1 MPVRASSLLSSSFLL
16 CQMLTPTPTLLP
28 HQVLDSSLKC
38 TTPPPTSLHHENRI
52 SPVTLAEVEK
62 YDATSYQAR
71 TSHFVQQ
78 ATQERKRTASGTSS
92 SRTKSRGS
100 SGGSPLESTSST
112 NAGGSATP
120 SPGPSS
126 ALALTFSPP
135 PSLGSPISGHPN
147 STVALLR
154 WLFSPAYL
162 PSLPEHVGGAPY
174 QASRSIVLATGRA
187 TTESYRNIRKPTEPD
202 WGEVSKKLSD
212 EAFLTEFAYD
222 LIEVYMQICH
232 TRQPI
237 LDPKEFRAR
246 FKHSLPSH
254 LIPSQSVSADSPT
267 PPGNLEPIPPALLA
281 VVIAWGSKFSEH
293 PLILMDRNQNGG
305 RSRIS
310 RALVTRAF
318 EIAEAERVY
327 RITTPENII
336 TCMVIEGIQS
346 HSKMDPDRFSKF
358 WVDNAIRMMIDLQV
372 NRQPQ
377 GQGALI
383 FCWWIACLSDAIGAA
398 YLRRKPLLDDDD
410 YDTPHLAATSFGS
423 QADPVLP
430 AGIQA
435 ASWYSSLHA
444 LACIIR
450 RMCRI
455 LWIPATESDG
465 IPYDRLMSL
474 VAMYSSWRDEHL
486 DRVGVPSNFEA
497 DWDFVAAVTACSSDA
512 TFHLMWIIL
521 SQALEEYGIK
531 EYNVLRSAD
540 PTTEV
545 PEFEAL
551 KQNINEEAT
560 HGALRIA
567 GLVCLDSPLISQCGT
582 VYREKIL
589 CVLKAGV
596 LTNNGYLRLDPNAL
610 HYGIYAAGMA
620 YEDALD
626 QAAELE
632 QIYAQTLAAG
642 QHVQAQQ
649 SPISPTHGGLQ
660 FSPTDMGQAQAM
672 AMAFSSPQ
680 HDFSG
685 SAFTGQ
691 GQLSPFSPQY
701 PHDLYQG

>member
-1 MPVRASSLLSSSFLL
+1 MQHPENPPFHASARL
-16 CQMLTPTPTLLP
+16 
-28 HQVLDSSLKC
+28 
-38 TTPPPTSLHHENRI
+38 I
-52 SPVTLAEVEK
+52 SPVILLPPLPDVDTDPDSPPSGPRLQSQM
-62 YDATSYQAR
+62 YDAATNFPAPRKQNIACDACRSRKVRCHQVPGQDKCSHCQAKNYPC
-71 TSHFVQQ
+71 THYVQQ

-92 SRTKSRGS
+92 RNKTRGN
-100 SGGSPLESTSST
+100 SGGSSLDSTTST
-112 NAGGSATP
+112 NASGSATP

-126 ALALTFSPP
+126 ALALSFSPP
-135 PSLGSPISGHPN
+135 PSLGSPVSGHPN
-147 STVALLR
+147 ATIALLR
-154 WLFSPAYL
+154 WIFSPTFQT
-162 PSLPEHVGGAPY
+162 SLPEHVGGAPY
-174 QASRSIVLATGRA
+174 QASRAVVLAAGRA
-187 TTESYRNIRKPTEPD
+187 ATESFRNIRKPTEPD
-202 WGEVSKKLSD
+202 WGDVSKKLSD
-212 EAFLTEFAYD
+212 DAFLTEFAYD

-246 FKHSLPSH
+246 FRHSLPTS
-254 LIPSQSVSADSPT
+254 LIPSQSITADSPT
-267 PPGNLEPIPPALLA
+267 PPGNFEPIPPALLA

-346 HSKMDPDRFSKF
+346 HAKTDADRFSKF

-377 GQGALI
+377 GQGALV

-410 YDTPHLAATSFGS
+410 YDTPHLAASSFGS
-423 QADPVLP
+423 PSDPVLP
-430 AGIQA
+430 AGVQA
-435 ASWYSSLHA
+435 AYLSWYSSLHA
-444 LACIIR
+444 LAVIIR

-455 LWIPATESDG
+455 LWIPTTESDG

-521 SQALEEYGIK
+521 SQALEEFGIK
-531 EYNVLRSAD
+531 ELNVLRSAD

-567 GLVCLDSPLISQCGT
+567 GL
-582 VYREKIL
+582 
-589 CVLKAGV
+589 AGV

-649 SPISPTHGGLQ
+649 SPISPGHGLQ

-685 SAFTGQ
+685 SAFGGQ
-691 GQLSPFSPQY
+691 GQLSPFSPSY
-701 PHDLYQG
+701 PHDLYQP

>member
-16 CQMLTPTPTLLP
+16 YLMLTPTPTLLLP
-28 HQVLDSSLKC
+28 QVLDSNLRC
-38 TTPPPTSLHHENRI
+38 TTPPPTSLRHASRI
-52 SPVTLAEVEK
+52 SPVMLVGAEK
-62 YDATSYQAR
+62 YDATKYQAR
-71 TSHFVQQ
+71 TSHYVQQ

-92 SRTKSRGS
+92 RNKSRGN
-100 SGGSPLESTSST
+100 SGGSSLDSTTST

-126 ALALTFSPP
+126 ALALSFSPP
-135 PSLGSPISGHPN
+135 PSLGSPVSGHPN
-147 STVALLR
+147 ATVALLR
-154 WLFSPAYL
+154 WIFSPAYQT
-162 PSLPEHVGGAPY
+162 SLPEHVGGAPY
-174 QASRSIVLATGRA
+174 QASRTVVLAAGRA
-187 TTESYRNIRKPTEPD
+187 AAESFRNIRKPTEPD

-212 EAFLTEFAYD
+212 DAFLTEFAYD

-246 FKHSLPSH
+246 FKHSLPTN
-254 LIPSQSVSADSPT
+254 LIPAQSISADSPT

-310 RALVTRAF
+310 RALVSRAF

-327 RITTPENII
+327 RIPTPENII

-346 HSKMDPDRFSKF
+346 HAKTDVDRFSKF

-377 GQGALI
+377 GQGALV

-410 YDTPHLAATSFGS
+410 YDTPHLAASSFGS
-423 QADPVLP
+423 PADPVLP
-430 AGIQA
+430 AGVQA

-444 LACIIR
+444 LAVIIR

-455 LWIPATESDG
+455 LWVPAAESDG
-465 IPYDRLMSL
+465 IPYDILMSL

-531 EYNVLRSAD
+531 ELNVLRSAD

-567 GLVCLDSPLISQCGT
+567 GL
-582 VYREKIL
+582 
-589 CVLKAGV
+589 AGV

-642 QHVQAQQ
+642 QHVQ
-649 SPISPTHGGLQ
+649 SPISPGQGLQ

-672 AMAFSSPQ
+672 AMAFTSPQ

-685 SAFTGQ
+685 SAFGGQ
-691 GQLSPFSPQY
+691 GQLSPFSPSY
-701 PHDLYQG
+701 PHDLYQP

>member
-1 MPVRASSLLSSSFLL
+1 MP
-16 CQMLTPTPTLLP
+16 
-28 HQVLDSSLKC
+28 VLDSNHRC
-38 TTPPPTSLHHENRI
+38 TTPPPTSLHPENRI
-52 SPVTLAEVEK
+52 SPAMLAGAENH
-62 YDATSYQAR
+62 Y
-71 TSHFVQQ
+71 VQQ

-92 SRTKSRGS
+92 SRNKTRGN
-100 SGGSPLESTSST
+100 SGGSSLDSTTSYVIEVLSSDIRVRSGLTTHTPPFLLLST
-112 NAGGSATP
+112 NASGSATP

-126 ALALTFSPP
+126 ALALSFSPP
-135 PSLGSPISGHPN
+135 PSLGSPVSGHPN
-147 STVALLR
+147 ATLALLR
-154 WLFSPAYL
+154 WIFSPTYQT
-162 PSLPEHVGGAPY
+162 SLPEHVGGAPY
-174 QASRSIVLATGRA
+174 QASRAVVLAAGKA
-187 TTESYRNIRKPTEPD
+187 AAESFRNIRKPTEAD
-202 WGEVSKKLSD
+202 WGDVSKKLSED
-212 EAFLTEFAYD
+212 TFLTEFAYD

-246 FKHSLPSH
+246 FRHSLPTH
-254 LIPSQSVSADSPT
+254 LIPAQSISADSPT

-281 VVIAWGSKFSEH
+281 VVIAWGSK
-293 PLILMDRNQNGG
+293 
-305 RSRIS
+305 
-310 RALVTRAF
+310 
-318 EIAEAERVY
+318 
-327 RITTPENII
+327 
-336 TCMVIEGIQS
+336 
-346 HSKMDPDRFSKF
+346 
-358 WVDNAIRMMIDLQV
+358 
-372 NRQPQ
+372 
-377 GQGALI
+377 
-383 FCWWIACLSDAIGAA
+383 
-398 YLRRKPLLDDDD
+398 DDDD

-423 QADPVLP
+423 PADPVLP
-430 AGIQA
+430 AGVQA

-444 LACIIR
+444 LAVIIR

-465 IPYDRLMSL
+465 IPYDRLVSL

-531 EYNVLRSAD
+531 ELNVLRAAD

-567 GLVCLDSPLISQCGT
+567 GL
-582 VYREKIL
+582 
-589 CVLKAGV
+589 AGV

-642 QHVQAQQ
+642 QHVQ
-649 SPISPTHGGLQ
+649 SPISPGHGLQ

-685 SAFTGQ
+685 SAFGGQ
-691 GQLSPFSPQY
+691 AQLSPFSPSY
-701 PHDLYQG
+701 PHDLYQP